1 MAVPYYDFL
10 TSAPIDQTG
19 SALGTN
25 FDYLGSFRS
34 GQGIRNDI
42 DYSDQPMKAVMP
54 PPFTIGDNPD
64 VISDMS
70 LAEYKNFQK
79 YMNERGAADLIN
91 TQNQIKPIDGGSDST
106 GIGEIILPPI
116 AGGGGGG
123 GGGVTPEF
131 LKTYTTGTGA
141 TTGTGIDSN
150 LAAKFDQYKNYEF
163 TDQDYID
170 GINQMRK
177 ANPNLHSRTDEE
189 LKQMLDMGAFSKR
202 SNFAVPKQNLLQ
214 KGIGSIKDFFGKF
227 SSPKIQGELGTRLAK
242 QYTMGQKLPSFIGA
256 IAGTQ
261 SPFNPKSKNY
271 NPLLEDQLNIAE
283 ANDKVGRDPNSGILK
298 YTENSVL
305 SGQNVISG
313 FGTNDTEKQ
322 LEKYLEKVQGVFDKK
337 YGDVD
342 IEELMAKGYTVGEL
356 KKLNP
361 TNKFDAQKI
370 KAATYKTKYIN
381 KAITELEP
389 YKTKEYIEKKKQII
403 EKQKEAAKIKAA
415 QELAKAE
422 ADKIKETYQLQQQQ
436 IKDSGGYA
444 EDVGRGP
451 RRGDAGIADKDMG
464 GFATDDTA
472 GFFAKG
478 GRVRKSY
485 FDGGIVTL

>member
-19 SALGTN
+19 SALGTD
-25 FDYLGSFRS
+25 FDYYNSFLNNS
-34 GQGIRNDI
+34 Q
-42 DYSDQPMKAVMP
+42 YYQPGTGTTDVAN
-54 PPFTIGDNPD
+54 FTIGDQ
-64 VISDMS
+64 
-70 LAEYKNFQK
+70 EYSFPSGSTYGQLEK
-79 YMNERGAADLIN
+79 YMTDKGASDLLTRTSAIA
-91 TQNQIKPIDGGSDST
+91 PIDGGSDSK

-123 GGGVTPEF
+123 GGIPEL
-131 LKTYTTGTGA
+131 LKTYTTGSTADKSQAVNVDG
-141 TTGTGIDSN
+141 TSMLDVPSTQVLGTGIIPAYGKYPTEYTLGNVYTGEFDDRDEGTVFDST
-150 LAAKFDQYKNYEF
+150 E
-163 TDQDYID
+163 
-170 GINQMRK
+170 
-177 ANPNLHSRTDEE
+177 
-189 LKQMLDMGAFSKR
+189 
-202 SNFAVPKQNLLQ
+202 PKQNLLQ

-242 QYTMGQKLPSFIGA
+242 QYTMGKKLPSFIGA

-283 ANDKVGRDPNSGILK
+283 ANDKIGRDPSGTLK
-298 YTENSVL
+298 YNQNSVL

-356 KKLNP
+356 KKLDP

-381 KAITELEP
+381 AAITELEP
-389 YKTKEYIEKKKQII
+389 YKTKEYIEKKKEAEKI
-403 EKQKEAAKIKAA
+403 EAQKIKD
-415 QELAKAE
+415 ELAKAE
-422 ADKIKETYQLQQQQ
+422 ADKIKETYKLQQQQ

-444 EDVGRGP
+444 EDGGSGP
-451 RRGDAGIADKDMG
+451 RRGDADISDSARAAAAKGD
-464 GFATDDTA
+464 FATDDTA
-472 GFFAKG
+472 GFFARG
-478 GRVRKSY
+478 GRVRRSY